1 MEISLKKAIE
11 NDAAVLFQMQ
21 KDSFNPLLNKYK
33 DYNTNPANESI
44 EKTILRINNPNSN
57 YYKMIID
64 SNLVGAIC
72 ISQKEIP
79 YKFWI
84 SPMFIHPNYQGKGIA
99 QKVLILIEKMFP
111 EVRSFE
117 LATIL
122 EEERNCFLYEKM
134 GYKRTEII
142 KKLNDKTTL
151 IYYKKER

>member
-57 YYKMIID
+57 YYKMILD

-72 ISQKEIP
+72 ISQKKYHIN
-79 YKFWI
+79 FGLVQC
-84 SPMFIHPNYQGKGIA
+84 SFIQTIKGKES
-99 QKVLILIEKMFP
+99 LRRYLF
-111 EVRSFE
+111 
-117 LATIL
+117 
-122 EEERNCFLYEKM
+122 
-134 GYKRTEII
+134 
-142 KKLNDKTTL
+142 
-151 IYYKKER
+151 

>member
-1 MEISLKKAIE
+1 MEITLEKATE
-11 NDAAVLFQMQ
+11 NDAEVLFQMQ
-21 KDSFNPLLNKYK
+21 IDSFSPLLNKYK
-33 DYNTNPANESI
+33 DYETNPANESI
-44 EKTILRINNPNSN
+44 EKTILRINNPGSN
-57 YYKMIID
+57 FYKMIID

-72 ISQKEIP
+72 ISKKEIP

-84 SPMFIHPNYQGKGIA
+84 SPMFIH
-99 QKVLILIEKMFP
+99 LLIEEMFP
-111 EVRSFE
+111 EARSFE

-134 GYKRTEII
+134 GYKRTKVI